1 MKDIDYCYWLQG
13 YFESSKMNASDEKVL
28 NLVKNRLQLVFTKVT
43 SGEKSVS
50 PTGEKL
56 TPKEFV
62 DWLRGYLDAIKN
74 SKALSPLV
82 EAIYNK
88 LSEIKEVEPQKTN
101 EDKFKEYLEI
111 LRKNGKPTYL
121 RDYNDYER
129 RPLELTPSVPAY
141 PMSPIICDM
150 SNNPKINAVTSATC

>member
-1 MKDIDYCYWLQG
+1 MKNIDYCYWLQG

-28 NLVKNRLQLVFTKVT
+28 GLVKNRLQLVFTKVT

-50 PTGEKL
+50 PTGVKL
-56 TPKEFV
+56 TPKEFI
-62 DWLRGYLDAIKN
+62 DWLRGYLDAIKI

-88 LSEIKEVEPQKTN
+88 LSEIKEAEAQNTN

-121 RDYNDYER
+121 RDHNDYER
-129 RPLELTPSVPAY
+129 RPLEL
-141 PMSPIICDM
+141 SPKDPIHPTFPIMCD
-150 SNNPKINAVTSATC
+150 SSLPVINAATSITC